1 MKRTI
6 VFALFAF
13 LCIGTV
19 LAAFGGGPG
28 SLGRYI
34 GTADP
39 LLVVGLAA
47 AALALA
53 AFLAS
58 LVTGDHSWVDRL
70 WSTAPVAFAWY
81 YAARGWGNWKV
92 LAAALVVTA
101 WGARLT
107 FNFARKGGY
116 SGTEDYRWPILRQRI
131 PSLAAWQ
138 AFNLLFISA
147 FQVGVLALITLP
159 IYALLRPAE
168 ASVAGSVGFAV
179 LLVVFLGMLGLETA
193 ADEQQWRFH
202 RAKRL
207 AAERKPFPGRFKQD
221 VARGF
226 TATGLFRH
234 SRHPNYFGELAQ
246 WWCLAFAAWCVS
258 GGVPW
263 FLAGGVVLTAV
274 FAGSVAFTEALSAAK
289 YRAYRTF
296 QERVSAVV
304 PWFGTIDGKTADGKT
319 VDGKAG
325 DRKAINGKSVDRKSA
340 GRKTAG
346 RMTADLKTSTGKG
359 PSRPRRAAA
368 GGDKSV

>member
-1 MKRTI
+1 MPLMKRTI
-6 VFALFAF
+6 AFAF
-13 LCIGTV
+13 FACLCIVAV
-19 LAAFGGGPG
+19 LAAACGGPA
-28 SLGRYI
+28 SLGRFV

-39 LLVVGLAA
+39 LLVVCLAA
-47 AALALA
+47 AALSLA

-81 YAARGWGNWKV
+81 YAARGWGSWKV
-92 LAAALVVTA
+92 LAAALVITA

-159 IYALLRPAE
+159 MYALLRS
-168 ASVAGSVGFAV
+168 ASSSIAGSAGFAA
-179 LLVVFLGMLGLETA
+179 LLAAFLGMLGLETA

-207 AAERKPFPGRFKQD
+207 ASEGKPFPARFTAD

-263 FLAGGVVLTAV
+263 FLAGGVVLAAV
-274 FAGSVAFTEALSAAK
+274 FAGSVAFTEGLSAAK
-289 YRAYRTF
+289 YGAYRTF
-296 QERVSAVV
+296 QERVSAVI
-304 PWFGTIDGKTADGKT
+304 PWFGTIDGKTTDGKT
-319 VDGKAG
+319 S
-325 DRKAINGKSVDRKSA
+325 NGKD
-340 GRKTAG
+340 
-346 RMTADLKTSTGKG
+346 
-359 PSRPRRAAA
+359 PSRPRRAVA
-368 GGDKSV
+368 GGDRRV